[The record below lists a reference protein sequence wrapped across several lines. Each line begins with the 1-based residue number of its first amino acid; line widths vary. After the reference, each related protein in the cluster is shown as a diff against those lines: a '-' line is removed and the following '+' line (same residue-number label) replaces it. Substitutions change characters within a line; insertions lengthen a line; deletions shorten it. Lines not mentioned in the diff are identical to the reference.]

1 MFVYDNNSITKDEE
15 TQFRSITVSLALS
28 NDLDYNVKVVSF
40 INELLFNS
48 IALEERV
55 PIREKFIKV
64 DLTRRNKY
72 LVYICMGY
80 FHCLDPRL
88 TTNKQQHHHHH
99 LCSAGRV
106 LEDL

>member
-1 MFVYDNNSITKDEE
+1 MILDDWISYVMIFVMFLYDNNSITKDEE

-64 DLTRRNKY
+64 AY
-72 LVYICMGY
+72 
-80 FHCLDPRL
+80 
-88 TTNKQQHHHHH
+88 
-99 LCSAGRV
+99 SS
-106 LEDL
+106 